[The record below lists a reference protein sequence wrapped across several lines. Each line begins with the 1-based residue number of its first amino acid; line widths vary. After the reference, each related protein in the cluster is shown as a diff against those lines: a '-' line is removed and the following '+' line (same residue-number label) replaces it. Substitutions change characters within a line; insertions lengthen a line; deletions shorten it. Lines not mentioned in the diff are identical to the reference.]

1 LTRCTGRFLELLPVC
16 DDLLAPAGGHTI
28 LVTLHRRESFGPPL
42 EAMCDAL
49 QTLAERTGDRACFV
63 CTVHPNPNVSGALR
77 KRLESVRGIRL
88 IQPLDYPDFVASC
101 LAAISW

>member
-1 LTRCTGRFLELLPVC
+1 VPSA

-49 QTLAERTGDRACFV
+49 QTLAERTGESAPALSV
-63 CTVHPNPNVSGALR
+63 AVHPNPNVSGALR
-77 KRLESVRGIRL
+77 KRLEACA
-88 IQPLDYPDFVASC
+88 ASG
-101 LAAISW
+101 